1 MSDAVKQV
9 PSGDAFIDPV
19 TRDYVLTDGA
29 PARDPAGGLGNAVYL
44 RLMTPLGSYW
54 ADPLLGSKLHL
65 LQRTK
70 DLARIE
76 RLAQQYAESALAPIV
91 AARRATSITVGTQ
104 RVKVADGSGRLN
116 LLIEVVDAGGVR
128 LTFTHPVKVI

>member
-1 MSDAVKQV
+1 MSDAL
-9 PSGDAFIDPV
+9 IDPV
-19 TRDYVLTDGA
+19 KRDYIIVNGS
-29 PARDPAGGLGNAVYL
+29 PVRDPAAGLGNAVYL

-76 RLAQQYAESALAPIV
+76 RLAKQYAEQALAPLLNNG
-91 AARRATSITVGTQ
+91 RASAIEIRTERIKVG
-104 RVKVADGSGRLN
+104 DGSGRLN
-116 LLIEVVDAGGVR
+116 LLIEVTAANGERV
-128 LTFTHPVKVI
+128 TFTHPVKVL